1 MNKYTAFDE
10 RGICLNCP
18 RKHCVHEEKKRAVC
32 PLIKEKR
39 DEHRREQ
46 EEKKRRKV

>member
-1 MNKYTAFDE
+1 MSVYIPFDE

-18 RKHCVHEEKKRAVC
+18 RKRCVHEERKRVIC

-39 DEHRREQ
+39 DEHHREQ
-46 EEKKRRKV
+46 EKKRRKA